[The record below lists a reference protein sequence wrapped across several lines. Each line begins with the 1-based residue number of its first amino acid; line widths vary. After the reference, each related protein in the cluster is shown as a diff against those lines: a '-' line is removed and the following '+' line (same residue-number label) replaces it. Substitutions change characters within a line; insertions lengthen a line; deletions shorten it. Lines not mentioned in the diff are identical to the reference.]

1 MVVSSSCPSPCCR
14 PPSHLPTADPCLAP
28 ARCNVTAKS
37 GKFSYRSIEVRTK
50 TDGQEI
56 EVRTK
61 YTVDAREYGNLR
73 ECEVLAQQAVDRDRP
88 QVSHQGGARVARR
101 GIFLKRHWNTIL
113 SLFYSDF
120 CFARARRRL
129 FLRSSRCGIQP
140 QILCL
145 F

>member
-1 MVVSSSCPSPCCR
+1 M
-14 PPSHLPTADPCLAP
+14 
-28 ARCNVTAKS
+28 
-37 GKFSYRSIEVRTK
+37 
-50 TDGQEI
+50 QEGI

-145 F
+145 FETKTSMLRLGVYAQTLSENLT